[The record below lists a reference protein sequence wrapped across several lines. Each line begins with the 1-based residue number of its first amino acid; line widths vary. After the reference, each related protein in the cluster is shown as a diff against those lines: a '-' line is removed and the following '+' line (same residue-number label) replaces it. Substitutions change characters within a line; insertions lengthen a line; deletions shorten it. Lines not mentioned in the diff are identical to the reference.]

1 MTTWDSPGGREST
14 GAMSADAA
22 TATCSSRSV
31 PETADVMAYA
41 LSEEERNE
49 LAAREQT
56 IKQGLKSFVEVGNAL
71 VIIRDDRLY
80 RAEHSSFGSCRA
92 RWQMGGSRAYQL
104 IEASA
109 ITAAVS
115 TIVDTPPT
123 NEGQARELTGL
134 DPVVAAEVVE
144 RAAETGPLTAT
155 SIREARQQVA
165 PKPVRRPPY
174 DVPAAITRYPDLAH
188 YADRPVDV
196 QRLATSLD
204 GYDEPERSMRLD
216 NLRKSIAA
224 DNRTAIT
231 DAFRDKTT
239 DLMRIV
245 KGLTALAADD
255 RFSRNKEEIANQN
268 GNALRRAIDVL
279 TGVAELLGLLDD
291 HTVTIPAATS

>member
-1 MTTWDSPGGREST
+1 VTTWNSPGGREST
-14 GAMSADAA
+14 GAMSGDAGAA
-22 TATCSSRSV
+22 TSSSQSV

-104 IEASA
+104 IEAS
-109 ITAAVS
+109 
-115 TIVDTPPT
+115 
-123 NEGQARELTGL
+123 
-134 DPVVAAEVVE
+134 AAEVVE